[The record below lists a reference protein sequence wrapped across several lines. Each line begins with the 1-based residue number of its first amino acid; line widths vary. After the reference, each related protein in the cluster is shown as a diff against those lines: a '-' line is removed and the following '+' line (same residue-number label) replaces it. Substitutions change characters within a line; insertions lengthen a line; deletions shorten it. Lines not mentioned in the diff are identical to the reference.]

1 MASLKDLRKRIASV
15 ISTQQITRAM
25 KLVSAAKLR
34 RAQDSII
41 TLRPY
46 ENNLTELSRYLRHSV
61 DEHSP
66 VYPLFATRPLRRVL
80 IVLVT
85 SDKGLC
91 GAYNSTLTKYLA
103 AHVKKQY
110 RNKDISLD
118 FIGIGQKGLIFLAKQ
133 RWSMVRKYPNY
144 LARFNFEKARSLA
157 DELVDLFRSGTYDRI
172 EIAYNQFKNALVYI
186 PTVEPFLPM
195 SSPKEERTSAQVH
208 PNFLF
213 EPSENELLEVLVP
226 QILRTQIF
234 RILSDAHTS
243 EHGARMTAMDN
254 ATENASELIRELRIQ
269 YNKARQAAITKE
281 LSEIIGGANAL
292 EG

>member
-34 RAQDSII
+34 RAQETIV

-46 ENNLTELSRYLRHSV
+46 ENKLTELAQYLQNSV
-61 DEHSP
+61 TEHSP
-66 VYPLFATRPLRRVL
+66 VYPLFQERPLQRVL
-80 IVLVT
+80 MVLIT

-91 GAYNSTLTKYLA
+91 GAYNSMLTKHVA
-103 AHVKKQY
+103 AYVDEHYATGVKV
-110 RNKDISLD
+110 N
-118 FIGIGQKGLIFLAKQ
+118 FIGIGQKGLLFLDKQ
-133 RWSMVRKYPNY
+133 GWTVVKRYPNY
-144 LARFNFEKARSLA
+144 LAKFNFEKARGLT
-157 DELVDLFRSGTYDRI
+157 DELVSAFLSGQYSRI
-172 EIAYNQFKNALVYI
+172 EIAYNRFKNALVYI
-186 PTVEPFLPM
+186 PTVERFLPVVP
-195 SSPKEERTSAQVH
+195 PKTDESAKRVR

-213 EPSENELLEVLVP
+213 EPSEDELLKVLVP
-226 QILRTQIF
+226 QILRTQVF
-234 RILSDAHTS
+234 RILADAHTS

-254 ATENASELIRELRIQ
+254 ATENASELIRELRIE